1 MSIQTQSAVIRS
13 QTGLNGTAARKE
25 ADAFLNVSIVD
36 KAGNPHSLGGGIALY
51 LDKALHAAVIAKFE
65 ADGELNIVATVNV
78 IDKNKTFD
86 L

>member
-1 MSIQTQSAVIRS
+1 MSIQTQSAVIRA
-13 QTGLNGTAARKE
+13 QTGLNGAARKE